1 MSKTSFNISKQTV
14 YVNNIN
20 NDYIAIEKKLFLI
33 IRSNQLEGLNSSLQ
47 FIASSDRIQ
56 SLITRT
62 KQVLTGEIER
72 FYFPEED
79 VPLCVIVNKDMVI
92 EDHDLESIPTTD
104 FLAVL
109 EVYLKEME
117 EFERTQKTE
126 KELE

>member
-1 MSKTSFNISKQTV
+1 MKQNFEYYFKIFFSLDGRKFKPSLFFTTVPKYENKLENLNTSISFEYT
-14 YVNNIN
+14 IP
-20 NDYIAIEKKLFLI
+20 
-33 IRSNQLEGLNSSLQ
+33 
-47 FIASSDRIQ
+47 RIQ

-62 KQVLTGEIER
+62 KQVLSGDIER

-92 EDHDLESIPTTD
+92 EDHDLESIPTPD

-117 EFERTQKTE
+117 EFERTQKTK